1 MDKIWLDA
9 GQDFRMKPYKV
20 ITTGDQV
27 GMIEVVV
34 NADTTANIHRQKGG
48 AVGALKDDTLE
59 KYLKDKNKKDG
70 QFEIA

>member
-9 GQDFRMKPYKV
+9 GQDYRMKPYKV

-34 NADTTANIHRQKGG
+34 NAETTANIHGEQGG
-48 AVGALKDDTLE
+48 RAGALMDDTLY
-59 KYLKDKNKKDG
+59 KYLKEKN
-70 QFEIA
+70 